1 MPNNHAILK
10 LILTNPKL
18 SAMSTQMHCRF
29 CGLTDHWMKN
39 FETITCPKLKEKKNK
54 EKESRRQ
61 ARIAKNFNTPTQ
73 EVAPI
78 KTSSNFTC
86 MGDLIELEEQ
96 TDAAVMIQK
105 HVRRCIAEATLSF
118 LKQEKLKKK
127 ANKGKKKR
135 KNTTQVYYDMPQD
148 K

>member
-1 MPNNHAILK
+1 
-10 LILTNPKL
+10 
-18 SAMSTQMHCRF
+18 MHCRF
-29 CGLTDHWMKN
+29 CHAHDHWVKN

-54 EKESRRQ
+54 EKESKRQ

-78 KTSSNFTC
+78 KTSSNFAS

-105 HVRRCIAEATLSF
+105 HVRRCIAECKLSM
-118 LKQEKLKKK
+118 LRKEKLKKK

-135 KNTTQVYYDMPQD
+135 KNTPQVYYDMPQD

>member
-1 MPNNHAILK
+1 
-10 LILTNPKL
+10 
-18 SAMSTQMHCRF
+18 MHCRF
-29 CGLTDHWMKN
+29 CHSDDHWMKN

-54 EKESRRQ
+54 QKESRRQ

-78 KTSSNFTC
+78 KTSSHFTS
-86 MGDLIELEEQ
+86 MGDLIELEER

-105 HVRRCIAEATLSF
+105 HVRRCIAECKLSM
-118 LKQEKLKKK
+118 LRKEKLKKK

-135 KNTTQVYYDMPQD
+135 KNTTQVYYDMPED

>member
-1 MPNNHAILK
+1 MPTIK
-10 LILTNPKL
+10 
-18 SAMSTQMHCRF
+18 MHCKF
-29 CGLTDHWMKN
+29 CHAEDHWMKH
-39 FETITCPKLKEKKNK
+39 FETITCPKLKEKKDK

-78 KTSSNFTC
+78 KTSSNFTS
-86 MGDLIELEEQ
+86 MGDLIDLEER
-96 TDAAVMIQK
+96 TDAAVILQK

-118 LKQEKLKKK
+118 MKQEKIKKK

-135 KNTTQVYYDMPQD
+135 KNTTQVYYDMPTD